1 MKCER
6 YGGAPPLVD
15 GGVCQL
21 ANFSTFRLFDLL
33 GSRKVGDLETWRGGA
48 EGARRGGRSGRG
60 FLVYRR
66 GKTASAAVNV
76 GWGVSRVS
84 WSPRRGKARKGRR
97 ARRQEGK

>member
-48 EGARRGGRSGRG
+48 EGARRGGGGAGAG
-60 FLVYRR
+60 FWFT
-66 GKTASAAVNV
+66 G
-76 GWGVSRVS
+76 GVR
-84 WSPRRGKARKGRR
+84 RR
-97 ARRQEGK
+97 AQR

>member
-48 EGARRGGRSGRG
+48 EGARRGGGG
-60 FLVYRR
+60 EE
-66 GKTASAAVNV
+66 
-76 GWGVSRVS
+76 
-84 WSPRRGKARKGRR
+84 R
-97 ARRQEGK
+97 ARVFGLPAG

>member
-33 GSRKVGDLETWRGGA
+33 GSRKVGDLETWRLGGVVRRGHGGGGGGA
-48 EGARRGGRSGRG
+48 GAGFWFTGGVR
-60 FLVYRR
+60 
-66 GKTASAAVNV
+66 
-76 GWGVSRVS
+76 
-84 WSPRRGKARKGRR
+84 RR
-97 ARRQEGK
+97 AQR